1 MNPSSRITLANATT
15 NIAKYRNFWGNLVID
30 LSQSPHE
37 MIVQNLLLFDLPN
50 IQIHSFKEQ
59 IQSGQTQR
67 QARPPGIQQGY
78 QSIHQ
83 RIGAG
88 FSSE

>member
-1 MNPSSRITLANATT
+1 MNTSSRITLANATT

-30 LSQSPHE
+30 LSQSLHE
-37 MIVQNLLLFDLPN
+37 MIVQNLLLFDLP
-50 IQIHSFKEQ
+50 IHSFKDQ